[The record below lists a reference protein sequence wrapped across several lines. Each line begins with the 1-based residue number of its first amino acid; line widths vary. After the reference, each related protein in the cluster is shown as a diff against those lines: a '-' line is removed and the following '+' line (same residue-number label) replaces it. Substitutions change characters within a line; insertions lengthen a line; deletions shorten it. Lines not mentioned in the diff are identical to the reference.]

1 MLKILSFL
9 GTGPRDGQY
18 SETTYVKHD
27 DNTQNYVTALFPEAL
42 YRLYK
47 PEKVVVFVTP
57 EVKEGD
63 HLRRLKCKLPEEKL
77 EEVELLSL
85 LDNGNSESDLWQI
98 FDTYQQSVSKGDE
111 IILDIT
117 HGFRSLPMLAF
128 PVIAYLRQVKQVML
142 KHILYAPYDA
152 RPESKEKNTPIFDL
166 TPFVTLLD
174 WMNAVNV
181 FQRTGDARPIA
192 ELNIHNDISN
202 ALTKLSESL
211 LTNRTIEVQE
221 AAFEFNG
228 LRIDDLI
235 TEQDQGSQA
244 PFRMLI
250 EQLKENYQGMAVN
263 APRNTPE
270 QSIRKQFE
278 QIKWYIDNQH
288 YFQAITLIRE
298 WLVSWQYI
306 QWRRRTMK
314 GWLEWHNHR
323 KPIEDAFNDYVSEA
337 PDPDEDAWDLW
348 KACAQLRND
357 LAHCGMKADPPPM
370 LAEVAIDAINQLFRD
385 LEAFARDKRV
395 IPSTT
400 RLP

>member
-9 GTGPRDGQY
+9 GTGPQDGTY

-27 DNTQNYVTALFPEAL
+27 DNTRRCTTALFPEAL
-42 YRLYK
+42 YHLYNPNK
-47 PEKVVVFVTP
+47 IVVFVTP
-57 EVKEGD
+57 QVKKGN
-63 HLRRLKCKLPEEKL
+63 HLRRLKCKLPEENL
-77 EEVELLSL
+77 EEVLLPSL
-85 LDNGNSESDLWQI
+85 LDNGNSESDLWHI
-98 FDTYQQSVSKGDE
+98 FDTYQQSVSEGDK

-128 PVIAYLRQVKQVML
+128 PVVAYLRQVKQVTL

-152 RPESKEKNTPIFDL
+152 RPESKGKDTQIFDL

-211 LTNRTIEVQE
+211 LTNRTIEVQT

-250 EQLKENYQGMAVN
+250 EQLKGNYQGMAVDVR
-263 APRNTPE
+263 RNNPQE
-270 QSIRKQFE
+270 SIKRQFE
-278 QIKWYIDNQH
+278 QIKWYINNQH

-298 WLVSWQYI
+298 WLVSWQYL
-306 QWRRRTMK
+306 QWRRRITSD
-314 GWLEWHNHR
+314 WLKWHGHR
-323 KPIEDAFNDYVSEA
+323 QPIEEAFNDYDSEA

-348 KACAQLRND
+348 ETCADLRND
-357 LAHCGMKADPPPM
+357 LAHCGMKTDPPPM
-370 LAEVAIDAINQLFRD
+370 PSKEAIEAINNLFHD
-385 LEAFARDKRV
+385 LETFAQNKG
-395 IPSTT
+395 IIS
-400 RLP
+400 

>member
-1 MLKILSFL
+1 MLKALCFL
-9 GTGPRDGQY
+9 GTGPQGGRY
-18 SETTYVKHD
+18 TPTTYVKHD
-27 DNTQNYVTALFPEAL
+27 GSDESDETDLFPVAVSQL
-42 YRLYK
+42 YN
-47 PEKVVVFVTP
+47 PEKIVVFVTP
-57 EVKEGD
+57 QVKEGD
-63 HLRRLKCKLPEEKL
+63 YLDPLKEKLGCKL
-77 EEVELLSL
+77 EEKELPDL
-85 LDNGNSESDLWQI
+85 LDRGNSEKDLWQI
-98 FDTYQQSVSKGDE
+98 FDTYQKSVDKEDK

-128 PVIAYLRQVKQVML
+128 PVVAYLRQVKQVTL
-142 KHILYAPYDA
+142 EHILYAPYDA
-152 RPESKEKNTPIFDL
+152 RPESQGKNTPIFDL

-174 WMNAVNV
+174 WMNAVNI
-181 FQRTGDARPIA
+181 FQSTGDARPIA

-235 TEQDQGSQA
+235 TEQDQGNQA

-263 APRNTPE
+263 APRNNPE
-270 QSIRKQFE
+270 QSINKQFE

-306 QWRRRTMK
+306 QWRRRTMN
-314 GWLEWHNHR
+314 GWLRWHGHR
-323 KPIEDAFNDYVSEA
+323 RPIEDAFNDYDSEA
-337 PDPDEDAWDLW
+337 PDPDDDAWDLW
-348 KACAQLRND
+348 EVCAELRND
-357 LAHCGMKADPPPM
+357 LAHCGMRTDPLPR
-370 LAEVAIDAINQLFRD
+370 LAEAAIDAINQLFRD
-385 LEAFARDKRV
+385 LEIFAKNKGV
-395 IPSTT
+395 IS
-400 RLP
+400 